1 MSADPASSPTAST
14 LSLLVAR
21 DLHVVL
27 GDVPVLR
34 GVSIQLH
41 VGQSLA
47 LVGPN
52 GAGKS
57 TLLRALAGLIRPT
70 RGQITVYGQ
79 PLNSGNLDARRQ
91 IGLVGHQA
99 MLYPDLTARE
109 NLRFY
114 GNLYRLDGLD
124 RRIDEALHALD
135 LAQQADT
142 RVHALSRGM
151 TQRLALSRA
160 LLHQPRLLLLD
171 EPDTGLDARAYDAL
185 TAAIQA
191 GRDARAMVMAT
202 HDLRRVLELA
212 DAVAFLR
219 GGRIAETVSTV
230 GRSLGDLQD
239 CYADVLARRPAPRAP
254 VVPDASRRRA

>member
-1 MSADPASSPTAST
+1 MSADPTGPRVATAPA
-14 LSLLVAR
+14 LLDAL

-34 GVSIQLH
+34 GMSLELQT
-41 VGQSLA
+41 GQSLA

-57 TLLRALAGLIRPT
+57 TLLRTLAGLIRPT
-70 RGQITVYGQ
+70 RGRITIRGQ
-79 PLNSGNLDARRQ
+79 PVSSGNLDARRQ

-99 MLYPDLTARE
+99 MLYPELTARE

-114 GNLYRLDGLD
+114 GRLYRLDGLEG
-124 RRIDEALHALD
+124 RIEEALGVMD
-135 LAQQADT
+135 LSRQADT
-142 RVHALSRGM
+142 PARALSRGM
-151 TQRLALSRA
+151 TQRLALCRA

-191 GRDARAMVMAT
+191 GRRDRAMVMAT

-219 GGRIAETVSTV
+219 GGRIAETLSTV
-230 GRSLGDLQD
+230 GRSLGELQD
-239 CYADVLARRPAPRAP
+239 QYAEVLSRRPTPRAP
-254 VVPDASRRRA
+254 GVPDSAQPRA